1 MMFRPP
7 IEDMA
12 DVIAEYQRRVAAMNI
27 YKLEALLMDMVS
39 SGAMLNELSV
49 VQEQGRPET
58 VRVW

>member
-1 MMFRPP
+1 MFRPP